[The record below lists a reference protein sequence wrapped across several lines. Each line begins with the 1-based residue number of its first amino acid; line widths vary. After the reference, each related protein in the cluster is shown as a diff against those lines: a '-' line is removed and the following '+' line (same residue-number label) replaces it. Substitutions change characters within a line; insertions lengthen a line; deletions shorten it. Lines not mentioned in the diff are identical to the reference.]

1 MESNKRKDFT
11 PKKNERTSLYS
22 SPKRTRV
29 QNQEEVN
36 TSDEDYE
43 DDVIFMKEVIP
54 PLSEF
59 NLAQVKAEGEP
70 DITEARKETTP
81 RRRLYQE
88 DRETTA
94 NTAKITD
101 KGNLTTPPDEIVFVK
116 EIPGPSTSDFPHSK
130 IKLEEAED
138 ENTVS
143 NENEENEIGTEK
155 NSSNRTS

>member
-1 MESNKRKDFT
+1 M
-11 PKKNERTSLYS
+11 
-22 SPKRTRV
+22 

-70 DITEARKETTP
+70 DTTEARKETTP
-81 RRRLYQE
+81 LRRLYQE

-101 KGNLTTPPDEIVFVK
+101 KGNLQRPLTK
-116 EIPGPSTSDFPHSK
+116 
-130 IKLEEAED
+130 
-138 ENTVS
+138 
-143 NENEENEIGTEK
+143 
-155 NSSNRTS
+155 SSS